1 LQEAVAEYMTAPGD
15 ERIYPSARLV
25 VDIMD
30 AAGGPSEDEVI
41 ACLCYLREER
51 GLRPGTKRGPRHFS
65 WFKTVIADY
74 FSQKRDRDLVTGNGA
89 NPAGKNPY
97 MLSAEEFESMT
108 GTLE

>member
-1 LQEAVAEYMTAPGD
+1 MTAPGD

-30 AAGGPSEDEVI
+30 AAGGHSEDEVI
-41 ACLCYLREER
+41 ACLLYLREER

-65 WFKTVIADY
+65 WFKTVVADY
-74 FSQKRDRDLVTGNGA
+74 FSQKRDRDLVTGNMA
-89 NPAGKNPY
+89 NPAANNPY

-108 GTLE
+108 GALE